1 MHNPATIIHADFG
14 TSLIE
19 TRGLTYKSDGR
30 RFVDDVTLRIKS
42 ERRTVILGPNGA
54 GKSLLLRLMHGMI
67 SPTGGEV
74 IWQGRSLDAN
84 ARASQAMVFQR
95 PVMLRR
101 TVLGNLMFA
110 LRAKNIARSERKMLA
125 ATLLDHAGLGD
136 MAHRPARLLSGGE
149 QQKLA
154 IVRAMIGSPRILFL
168 DEPTAS
174 LDPAA
179 TRAIED
185 LILDVQRQGTTVV
198 MVTHDLGQA
207 RRLAD
212 DVVFLHG
219 GRMVESG
226 TANRVL
232 QTPQHSA
239 TQAWIEGRLYLD

>member
-1 MHNPATIIHADFG
+1 MRDPATIIHADFG

-19 TRGLTYKSDGR
+19 TRGLTYQSEGK

-42 ERRTVILGPNGA
+42 DRRTMILGPNGA

-67 SPTGGEV
+67 EPTHGDV

-84 ARASQAMVFQR
+84 ARAAQAMVFQR

-101 TVLGNLMFA
+101 TVAGNLMFA
-110 LRAKNIARSERKMLA
+110 LRSKNIARRDRKDQMA
-125 ATLLDHAGLGD
+125 SLLDQAGLSG
-136 MAHRPARLLSGGE
+136 MANRPARVLSGGE

-154 IVRAMIGSPRILFL
+154 LVRAMIGAPRILFL

-179 TRAIED
+179 TRAIEE
-185 LILDVQRQGTTVV
+185 LILNVQRQGTTVV

-226 TANRVL
+226 PASRVL
-232 QTPQHSA
+232 QSAEHPA